1 MITDKKKVFNKMYKL
16 KTCIVSSVINIENSK
31 NLKYQIFSMNQFLEK
46 IKRNYL
52 INKKNKKAFMA

>member
-1 MITDKKKVFNKMYKL
+1 MYKL
-16 KTCIVSSVINIENSK
+16 KICIVSSVINIENSK